1 MKKIIF
7 ISFLLGLLFSGCDF
21 DIFNNKKVEELRKK
35 EAKLQ
40 AQLAQEQAQS
50 SAHIQKEQIASKESV
65 EKKKLE
71 IQAELEKT
79 RLQTQAEVEKTKLK
93 TQAELEKQRL
103 IAKQKKELELIRQQT
118 LLEETKARNEMIR
131 YIFAIGALVL
141 IILAFFLYYYLK
153 RKREDKLIAYND
165 NLKKYFLHKEN
176 QMKMELAQKIL
187 DTVKEDGLSKE
198 DKLQLISVV
207 SSSQVQ
213 EVIEIA
219 EEDIEVLEH
228 KK

>member
-1 MKKIIF
+1 MKKIIILTSIF
-7 ISFLLGLLFSGCDF
+7 ALFFSGCEWDL
-21 DIFNNKKVEELRKK
+21 FNDKKVQEL
-35 EAKLQ
+35 EAKQAKLKAELAQQNATQQ
-40 AQLAQEQAQS
+40 AQL
-50 SAHIQKEQIASKESV
+50 QKEQITSQENVA
-65 EKKKLE
+65 KKKLE
-71 IQAELEKT
+71 IEAELEKT
-79 RLQTQAEVEKTKLK
+79 RLQTKAEVEKTRLQ
-93 TQAELEKQRL
+93 TQAALEKERL
-103 IAKQKKELELIRQQT
+103 QAKHQKELELIRQQT
-118 LLEETKARNEMIR
+118 LLEETKARNELMR
-131 YIFAIGALVL
+131 YLFAIGALVL
-141 IILAFFLYYYLK
+141 VILAFFLYYYLK
-153 RKREDKLIAYND
+153 RRREDKLIAYND